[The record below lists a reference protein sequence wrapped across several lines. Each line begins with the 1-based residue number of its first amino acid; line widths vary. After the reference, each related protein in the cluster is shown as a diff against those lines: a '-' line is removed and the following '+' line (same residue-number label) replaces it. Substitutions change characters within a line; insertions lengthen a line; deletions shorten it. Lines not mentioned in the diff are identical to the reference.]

1 MPTRKVRKPIILV
14 IEDYRDSREM
24 LTLLLESLDY
34 RVLAASNGREA
45 IKLAANQ
52 PDLIITDF
60 GLPDMDGLRVVRRIR
75 KLNNRLKYV
84 PIIML
89 TARERDGW
97 YGPAIKAG
105 CTEFVTK
112 PPDFE
117 KFRVL
122 LEKLLRQ
129 NRVVEQDSDLAKTLD
144 LYDFKRV
151 ITSMS

>member
-45 IKLAANQ
+45 IKFAASNQ

-75 KLNNRLKYV
+75 KLNDRLKYV

-89 TARERDGW
+89 TARERDDW

-129 NRVVEQDSDLAKTLD
+129 SRVVEQVFGAC
-144 LYDFKRV
+144 
-151 ITSMS
+151 